1 MKRTYLSALAALT
14 FASSAF
20 ACGSEPYLGD
30 ICVTANAYCPVGY
43 VEANGQLLQVS
54 QYQALYSLFGT
65 TYGGTPNVNF
75 NLPDLRGRTPVG
87 IGTGIKTD
95 NSGYLSTI
103 QLGQKRGQEGVTL
116 TASNL
121 PAHIHPFTPMTG
133 NQNVTIPATAGS
145 GTTLSGTVGVVPDTA
160 NTAGD
165 MKPSAGTTYQ
175 LAGTTASGS
184 TTVTGP
190 YTNAALPAT
199 PAKIS
204 GVSVDA
210 SGMTPA
216 IPAKTVA
223 IMTVT
228 GGAVGANT
236 TPNAPVAT
244 VPPQLGLRYCIA
256 ISNALYPPRP

>member
-14 FASSAF
+14 FTSSAF
-20 ACGSEPYLGD
+20 ACGYDDFVGS
-30 ICVTANAYCPVGY
+30 ICTTANTYCPAGTLAADGSVISIQEY
-43 VEANGQLLQVS
+43 A
-54 QYQALYSLFGT
+54 ALYSLIGHVYDGGNSQTTFGL
-65 TYGGTPNVNF
+65 PNLN
-75 NLPDLRGRTPVG
+75 GRTPVG
-87 IGTGIKTD
+87 YG
-95 NSGYLSTI
+95 SGPGLSVV
-103 QLGQKRGQEGVTL
+103 QLGQKRGQENVTL
-116 TASNL
+116 TAANF
-121 PAHIHPFTPMTG
+121 PAHIHPFTPTTST
-133 NQNVTIPATAGS
+133 QNVTIPATAGVN
-145 GTTLSGTVGVVPDTA
+145 TTLNGTVGVVPDVA

-223 IMTVT
+223 ITTLT
-228 GGAVGANT
+228 GGAVGYNNNVPSST
-236 TPNAPVAT
+236 MAT
-244 VPPQLGLRYCIA
+244 IPPQLGLRYCIVWDG
-256 ISNALYPPRP
+256 IYPERP

>member
-1 MKRTYLSALAALT
+1 MKKYYLSVLAALSIT
-14 FASSAF
+14 TSAF
-20 ACGSEPYLGD
+20 ACDGSGGEYIGSVCLTAATFCPAN
-30 ICVTANAYCPVGY
+30 VT
-43 VEANGQLLQVS
+43 VEANGQVLSVN
-54 QYQALYSLFGT
+54 QYQALFSLFSY
-65 TYGGTPNVNF
+65 TYGGNGSTTFGV
-75 NLPDLRGRTPVG
+75 PDLRGRTPVG
-87 IGTGIKTD
+87 YGQGP
-95 NSGYLSTI
+95 GLSNVAFA
-103 QLGQKRGQEGVTL
+103 QPRGKESVTL
-116 TASNL
+116 TANNL
-121 PAHIHPFTPMTG
+121 PAHAHPFTPTTG
-133 NQNVTIPATAGS
+133 DQNVTIPATTGVN
-145 GTTLSGTVGVVPDTA
+145 TTLIGTVGVVPDVA

-223 IMTVT
+223 VQTVT
-228 GGAVGANT
+228 GGVVGYNNNVPSST
-236 TPNAPVAT
+236 MAT
-244 VPPQLGLRYCIA
+244 IPPELGLRYCIVTVG
-256 ISNALYPPRP
+256 LYPTHP